1 MTIPFDTR
9 ILKFA
14 LAGGALAYAVQLY
27 STGYIGSGIGMTLI
41 GLILG
46 VTALRSIRMI
56 LVAFRIQQQKLDK
69 ARAILDGINPKHLWK
84 SSRGQYWF
92 LKGNLLLES
101 SLSEAEKAFR
111 HALDIG
117 MKRDEEKAAVML
129 NLAAIQSSKRRTKEA
144 RALIAQAKSH
154 GAKEWC
160 AVAHPAF
167 GGEFTHLVK
176 ENHGLSLKLEA
187 KYTKEQLY
195 GSSTEW
201 SELKATYGGLNR
213 CASLMKHGDFSPVSG
228 ME

>member
-1 MTIPFDTR
+1 MVCVECAGLRANLVHLSLGLVSFARSACIHAVAILSPMTIPFDTR

-27 STGYIGSGIGMTLI
+27 STGNTGSGVGMTLV
-41 GLILG
+41 GLIIG
-46 VTALRSIRMI
+46 FSALRSIRMI

-69 ARAILDGINPKHLWK
+69 ARATLNGINPKHLWK

-129 NLAAIQSSKRRTKEA
+129 NLAAIQSSKRRTCLLYTSPSP
-144 RALIAQAKSH
+144 RD
-154 GAKEWC
+154 
-160 AVAHPAF
+160 
-167 GGEFTHLVK
+167 
-176 ENHGLSLKLEA
+176 GLLSRMP
-187 KYTKEQLY
+187 
-195 GSSTEW
+195 SS
-201 SELKATYGGLNR
+201 A
-213 CASLMKHGDFSPVSG
+213 
-228 ME
+228 

>member
-1 MTIPFDTR
+1 MGGGCTGLQANLVHLSLGLVSFARSARTFANAALLPMTIPFDTR

-92 LKGNLLLES
+92 LEGNLLLES

-144 RALIAQAKSH
+144 RALIAQAKRLDKK
-154 GAKEWC
+154 GM
-160 AVAHPAF
+160 
-167 GGEFTHLVK
+167 
-176 ENHGLSLKLEA
+176 
-187 KYTKEQLY
+187 
-195 GSSTEW
+195 
-201 SELKATYGGLNR
+201 LKADIKTIENAINNPQQVLR
-213 CASLMKHGDFSPVSG
+213 RR
-228 ME
+228 

>member
-111 HALDIG
+111 NALDIG

-144 RALIAQAKSH
+144 RALIAQAKRLDKK
-154 GAKEWC
+154 GM
-160 AVAHPAF
+160 
-167 GGEFTHLVK
+167 
-176 ENHGLSLKLEA
+176 
-187 KYTKEQLY
+187 
-195 GSSTEW
+195 
-201 SELKATYGGLNR
+201 LKADIKTIENAINNPQQVLR
-213 CASLMKHGDFSPVSG
+213 RR
-228 ME
+228 